1 MSAASDRRG
10 AGGSSR
16 DGGRERPPGGS
27 AAGADRDRPAAG
39 PVAPLAGRTVVVTR
53 PREQADALAA
63 PLRELGAEVILA
75 PVIRIVPRPLDE
87 EARRVLADVATYDLL
102 VFTSVNG
109 VRIFAD
115 DLDEAGPG
123 LSALKAPGAAPGRR
137 PALAAIG
144 PATAAALEDR
154 GLGCDVVPEDYV
166 AEGLLAALER
176 RGVAPAGARVLI
188 PRAAEARSVLPDTL
202 RGRGASV
209 DLLPVYDTLPA
220 DGLEVPLERLERADF
235 ITFTSSS
242 TVRAFVDLFAREARA
257 GDASAAAGD
266 VARTGDASAATGGVS
281 ATGDVPG
288 AGDAS
293 SRAGGVARAGDA
305 SAGAGDAAA
314 GVAARLAAVKLCSI
328 GPVTSATLREY
339 GLPVAVEA
347 REYTTAGLV
356 AAIVDPAGT

>member
-1 MSAASDRRG
+1 V
-10 AGGSSR
+10 
-16 DGGRERPPGGS
+16 
-27 AAGADRDRPAAG
+27 AG
-39 PVAPLAGRTVVVTR
+39 PAGPLAGRTVVVTR
-53 PREQADALAA
+53 PREQADALAV
-63 PLRELGAEVILA
+63 PMRQLGAEVILA

-87 EARRVLADVATYDLL
+87 EARRVLAGVAAYDLL

-123 LSALKAPGAAPGRR
+123 LSALSAPGADPGAAPGRR
-137 PALAAIG
+137 PVLAAIG

-154 GLGCDVVPEDYV
+154 GLACDVVPEDYV

-202 RGRGASV
+202 RSRGASV
-209 DLLPVYDTLPA
+209 DVLPVYDTLPA
-220 DGLEVPLERLERADF
+220 DRLEVPKERLERADF

-242 TVRAFVDLFAREARA
+242 TVRAFVDLFARETR
-257 GDASAAAGD
+257 AGD
-266 VARTGDASAATGGVS
+266 VAVAAGGVSGLGDAST
-281 ATGDVPG
+281 ATGDTSAAEGEVSG
-288 AGDAS
+288 RGDAS
-293 SRAGGVARAGDA
+293 VATG
-305 SAGAGDAAA
+305 AAA
-314 GVAARLAAVKLCSI
+314 GVADSLAAVKLCSI
-328 GPVTSATLREY
+328 GPVTSATLRDY

-356 AAIVDPAGT
+356 AAIVDAAGA

>member
-1 MSAASDRRG
+1 MSAGGDRRR
-10 AGGSSR
+10 AGGPSPEGSR
-16 DGGRERPPGGS
+16 QRPAGGG
-27 AAGADRDRPAAG
+27 ATGADRDGPAAG
-39 PVAPLAGRTVVVTR
+39 AERPLAGRTVVVTR
-53 PREQADALAA
+53 PREQADALAV

-87 EARRVLADVATYDLL
+87 EAQRVLAGVASYDLL

-115 DLDEAGPG
+115 GLDEAGLG
-123 LSALKAPGAAPGRR
+123 LSALKASGAAPGRR
-137 PALAAIG
+137 PVLAAIG
-144 PATAAALEDR
+144 PATAAALEAR
-154 GLGCDVVPEDYV
+154 GLACDVVPEDYV

-220 DGLEVPLERLERADF
+220 DGLEVPRERLERVDF

-242 TVRAFVDLFAREARA
+242 TVRAFVDLFARETGA
-257 GDASAAAGD
+257 GDTAAAGD
-266 VARTGDASAATGGVS
+266 VARAGNASAATGEV
-281 ATGDVPG
+281 V
-288 AGDAS
+288 
-293 SRAGGVARAGDA
+293 RAGEG
-305 SAGAGDAAA
+305 SAAA
-314 GVAARLAAVKLCSI
+314 GEGSTGVAARLAAVKLCSI
-328 GPVTSATLREY
+328 GPVTSATLRDH

-356 AAIVDPAGT
+356 AAIVDAVGA

>member
-1 MSAASDRRG
+1 MSATSDRRG
-10 AGGSSR
+10 VGGSSR
-16 DGGRERPPGGS
+16 EGGREKRPGGPGAGAARDGPTTG
-27 AAGADRDRPAAG
+27 AAG
-39 PVAPLAGRTVVVTR
+39 PLAGRTVVVTR
-53 PREQADALAA
+53 PREQADALAV
-63 PLRELGAEVILA
+63 PLRGLGAEVILA

-87 EARRVLADVATYDLL
+87 AARRVLARVSTYDLL

-123 LSALKAPGAAPGRR
+123 LSALKGAAPGRR
-137 PALAAIG
+137 PVLAAIG
-144 PATAAALEDR
+144 PATAAALEAR

-220 DGLEVPLERLERADF
+220 DKLEVPTERLERADF

-242 TVRAFVDLFAREARA
+242 TVRAFVDLFAREMRA
-257 GDASAAAGD
+257 GDASAAAGG
-266 VARTGDASAATGGVS
+266 VSRPGDASAAGGDTS
-281 ATGDVPG
+281 AAVGDVSGP
-288 AGDAS
+288 GDAS
-293 SRAGGVARAGDA
+293 
-305 SAGAGDAAA
+305 AAA
-314 GVAARLAAVKLCSI
+314 GVAAGAAALVAAVAALLAAVRLCSI
-328 GPVTSATLREY
+328 GPVTSATLHEL

-356 AAIVDPAGT
+356 AAIVDACV

>member
-1 MSAASDRRG
+1 MSATSDRRG
-10 AGGSSR
+10 VGGSR
-16 DGGRERPPGGS
+16 REGDGERRAGGS
-27 AAGADRDRPAAG
+27 AARADRDRPAAG
-39 PVAPLAGRTVVVTR
+39 PPPLAGRTVVVTR

-87 EARRVLADVATYDLL
+87 EARRVLAGVAAYHLL

-123 LSALKAPGAAPGRR
+123 LSALEAPGAAPGRR
-137 PALAAIG
+137 PVLAAIG
-144 PATAAALEDR
+144 PATAAALEAR
-154 GLGCDVVPEDYV
+154 GLSCDVVPEDYV

-220 DGLEVPLERLERADF
+220 DKLEVPAERLERADF

-242 TVRAFVDLFAREARA
+242 TVRAFVDLFAREMRA
-257 GDASAAAGD
+257 GDASAVASGVSSPGDASAAAGD
-266 VARTGDASAATGGVS
+266 TSAAVGDVSGSGDAS
-281 ATGDVPG
+281 
-288 AGDAS
+288 
-293 SRAGGVARAGDA
+293 
-305 SAGAGDAAA
+305 AAA
-314 GVAARLAAVKLCSI
+314 GVAAGAAAVLGAVADRLAAAGLCSI
-328 GPVTSATLREY
+328 GPVTSATLHEY
-339 GLPVAVEA
+339 GLPVVVEA
-347 REYTTAGLV
+347 REFTTAGLV
-356 AAIVDPAGT
+356 AAIVDASGVGRGPAGA